1 MTFEEALKSCKKE
14 NFGELA
20 SITSNDLQT
29 AINDERKK
37 NDIQFMWIGLKKEGK
52 ICLILND
59 SRNDFEDLVYF
70 KASNFPLSINTI
82 LSYFFKQAK
91 HG

>member
-1 MTFEEALKSCKKE
+1 MTFEEALKNCKKE

-20 SITSNDLQT
+20 SITTNDLQT

-52 ICLILND
+52 ICLMLND
-59 SRNDFEDLVYF
+59 RRN
-70 KASNFPLSINTI
+70 NFNLKFSI
-82 LSYFFKQAK
+82 K
-91 HG
+91 

>member
-52 ICLILND
+52 ICLMLND
-59 SRNDFEDLVYF
+59 RRTDFEVGL
-70 KASNFPLSINTI
+70 SNISIPKC
-82 LSYFFKQAK
+82 FFN
-91 HG
+91 

>member
-1 MTFEEALKSCKKE
+1 MEPNSLYCYKLMKDMMTFEEAVKSCKKE

-37 NDIQFMWIGLKKEGK
+37 NNIQFMWIGLKKDGK
-52 ICLILND
+52 FFLLSNY
-59 SRNDFEDLVYF
+59 RHNKYF
-70 KASNFPLSINTI
+70 IIF
-82 LSYFFKQAK
+82 
-91 HG
+91 

>member
-1 MTFEEALKSCKKE
+1 MMTFEEAVKSCKKE

-37 NDIQFMWIGLKKEGK
+37 NNIQFMWIGLKKDGK
-52 ICLILND
+52 FFVL
-59 SRNDFEDLVYF
+59 
-70 KASNFPLSINTI
+70 SNYRYNKSTI
-82 LSYFFKQAK
+82 IF
-91 HG
+91 